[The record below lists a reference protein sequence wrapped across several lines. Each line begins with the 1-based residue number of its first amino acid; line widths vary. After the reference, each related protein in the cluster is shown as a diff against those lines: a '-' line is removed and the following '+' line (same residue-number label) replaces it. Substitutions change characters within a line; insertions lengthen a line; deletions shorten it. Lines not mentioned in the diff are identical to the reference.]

1 MLYMKNVTANK
12 ELLIAGNEFAN
23 ECAKAAFVR

>member
-1 MLYMKNVTANK
+1 VWMLYMTIVIANK

-23 ECAKAAFVR
+23 ECAKIA